1 MRTRLPWHGFLTRA
15 EQRAQLKT
23 RATGNARGYHPR
35 MSIGEPFLLGVNYW
49 PRRKAMYWWAD
60 FDAGEVRDEFSMI
73 RELGLT
79 HVRIFLLWESFQP
92 RPDHV
97 DASAV
102 RNLRTVCDIAAD
114 LDLKLEPTFFT
125 GHMSGPNWAPDWLIS
140 PRPRHPD
147 ERQLVSL
154 TRHTGS
160 TNTIYNIYTE
170 PFVIE
175 AAELQLRTVCNGL
188 REHPAIWAWSL
199 GNEPDLFCQ
208 PPTPDA
214 GKRWVERMARVI
226 KSVDPDHPVLIGL
239 HAASLDG
246 EVGFHV
252 DQIAEVTDISVMH
265 GYSIYSP
272 LARRP
277 LDPDYVPFTCA
288 LTGALAGRPVL
299 YEEFG
304 LCTHCPNRSSN
315 YHEMVLPFGK
325 RHRQWFS
332 SEEDGA
338 EYYRQVLPRLH
349 RVGALGAFA
358 WCFGDYDPKLW
369 DKPPCDY
376 VIHERFFGLF
386 RADGT
391 PKPMALVMREFAQT
405 RPTVQPPEKTVT
417 LPVAADIYYRSP
429 LTYQPQLFERFG
441 RLENVR

>member
-1 MRTRLPWHGFLTRA
+1 MRA
-15 EQRAQLKT
+15 
-23 RATGNARGYHPR
+23 
-35 MSIGEPFLLGVNYW
+35 MSLGDPFLLGVNYW

-60 FDAGEVRDEFSMI
+60 FDPGEVRDEFAMI
-73 RELGLT
+73 RDIGLT
-79 HVRIFLLWESFQP
+79 HVRVFLLWESFQP
-92 RPDHV
+92 APDEV
-97 DASAV
+97 DRAALN
-102 RNLRTVCDIAAD
+102 NLRTVCDIAGE

-140 PRPRHPD
+140 PAPRHPD

-160 TNTIYNIYTE
+160 PHTIYNIYTE

-175 AAELQLRTVCNGL
+175 AAELQLKTICSAL
-188 REHPAIWAWSL
+188 RDHPAIWAWSL

-208 PPTPDA
+208 PPTADA
-214 GKRWVERMARVI
+214 GRRWVQRMVRTI
-226 KSVDPDHPVLIGL
+226 KSVDPNHPVLIGL
-239 HAASLDG
+239 HAASLDY

-265 GYSIYSP
+265 GYSIYSA

-288 LTGALAGRPVL
+288 LTSALAGRPVL

-304 LCTHCPNRSSN
+304 LCTRMPDRLSG
-315 YHEMVLPFGK
+315 YQEMTLPFGK
-325 RHRQWFS
+325 KHRQWFS
-332 SEEDGA
+332 SEKDGA

-358 WCFGDYDPKLW
+358 WCFADYDPSLW
-369 DKPPCDY
+369 GKPPCDY

-391 PKPMALVMREFAQT
+391 PKPAADAIRDFAAT
-405 RPTVQPPEKTVT
+405 GPKVRAPEKAVQ
-417 LPVAADIYYRSP
+417 LPVAADVYY
-429 LTYQPQLFERFG
+429 QDPQAYLPTLYEKFG
-441 RLENVR
+441 RML

>member
-1 MRTRLPWHGFLTRA
+1 
-15 EQRAQLKT
+15 
-23 RATGNARGYHPR
+23 
-35 MSIGEPFLLGVNYW
+35 MSVGDPFLLGVNYW

-60 FDAGEVRDEFSMI
+60 FDAEEVRQEFALI
-73 RELGLT
+73 RDFGLT
-79 HVRIFLLWESFQP
+79 HVRFFLLWESFQP
-92 RPDHV
+92 APDLIDPAALKH
-97 DASAV
+97 
-102 RNLRTVCDIAAD
+102 LRTVCDIAAE

-125 GHMSGPNWAPDWLIS
+125 GHMSGPNWAPDWLVS
-140 PRPRHPD
+140 PFPRRDD

-154 TRHTGS
+154 TRHIGS
-160 TNTIYNIYTE
+160 PHTIYNIYTE

-175 AAELQLRTVCNGL
+175 AAELQLRTICPSL
-188 REHPAIWAWSL
+188 RDHPAIWAWSL

-208 PPTPDA
+208 PPNPDS
-214 GKRWVERMARVI
+214 GKRWADRMVRVI
-226 KSVDPDHPVLIGL
+226 KSVDPNHPVLIGL
-239 HAASLDG
+239 HAASLDY

-252 DQIAEVTDISVMH
+252 DQIAEVTDLSVMH

-288 LTGALAGRPVL
+288 LTSALAGRPVL

-304 LCTHCPNRSSN
+304 LCTHVPDRPSGFRD
-315 YHEMVLPFGK
+315 MVLPYGK
-325 RHRQWFS
+325 KHRQWFS

-338 EYYRQVLPRLH
+338 EYYRQVLPRLQ

-358 WCFGDYDPKLW
+358 WCFADYDRSLW

-391 PKPMALVMREFAQT
+391 PKPAALAIRDFAAT
-405 RPTVQPPEKTVT
+405 NPKVRAPEKTVI
-417 LPVAADIYYRSP
+417 LPVAADVYYHHP
-429 LTYQPQLFERFG
+429 QTYVPTLYEKFG
-441 RLENVR
+441 RIV